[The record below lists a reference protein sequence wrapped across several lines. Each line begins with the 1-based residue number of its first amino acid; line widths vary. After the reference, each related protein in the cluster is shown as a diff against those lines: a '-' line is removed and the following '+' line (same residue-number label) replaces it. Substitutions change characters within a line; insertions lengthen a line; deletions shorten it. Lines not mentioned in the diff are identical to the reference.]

1 MKRTDLSKRLQRV
14 ADSVTAGARLADIGT
29 DHGYIPIYLLE
40 QGICPKAV
48 ASDVNSGPLE
58 RARDHIIE
66 AGLEDRIT
74 LRKGSGLKPV
84 DVNEVDTI
92 VIAGMGGDLICQI
105 LSDSP
110 EFMAAGKELVLQPQ
124 AEIFKV
130 RRLLHEKNYR
140 IDREWNLLDE
150 GKYYVVILARPGK
163 ESYDHEGDYEYG
175 RVLIRQKDPL
185 LISYL
190 QGQLAKKETILS
202 RLSQERH
209 GERIRELRGDIR
221 EIRRILKEMGRES
234 GKIKEMSQ
242 ES

>member
-1 MKRTDLSKRLQRV
+1 MSKRLKRV

-29 DHGYIPIYLLE
+29 DHGYVPIYLLE
-40 QGICPKAV
+40 KGICPRAV

-58 RARDHIIE
+58 RARGHIIE
-66 AGLEDRIT
+66 AGLEDKIA

-84 DVNEVDTI
+84 DVSEVDTV

-130 RRLLHEKNYR
+130 RRLLHERNYR
-140 IDREWNLLDE
+140 IDQEWNLMDE
-150 GKYYVVILARPGK
+150 GKYYVVILARPG
-163 ESYDHEGDYEYG
+163 EETYDHKGDYEYG

-185 LISYL
+185 LRRHL
-190 QGQLAKKETILS
+190 QGQLAKKKAIIS
-202 RLSQERH
+202 RLSVEKH
-209 GERIRELRGDIR
+209 GERIRELKEETR
-221 EIRRILKEMGRES
+221 EIRRILKEMGQET
-234 GKIKEMSQ
+234 GIIKEMG
-242 ES
+242 